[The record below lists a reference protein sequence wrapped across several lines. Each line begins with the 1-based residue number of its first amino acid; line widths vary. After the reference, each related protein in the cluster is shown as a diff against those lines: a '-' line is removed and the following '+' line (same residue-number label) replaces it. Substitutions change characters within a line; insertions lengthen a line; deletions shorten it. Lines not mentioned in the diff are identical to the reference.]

1 MADGIDPEKI
11 PYRHG
16 KTPGRT
22 GYRKGCRCAQC
33 RREHSDDMKAYRR
46 NKKLQEAAESA
57 GAAGIDDAPPSLEPS
72 SMGVSW
78 NAPNG
83 VIEET
88 LVAELDKLVGEPPFK
103 KTLIVLARYNARV
116 LDQIP
121 AMERFDLVS
130 GMESRLFNCFDRLRK
145 VTDGAGAAGGAGMTP
160 EQFLAGL
167 AAADD
172 D

>member
-1 MADGIDPEKI
+1 MSEEVDPEKI

-46 NKKLQEAAESA
+46 NKKLQEAAQNA
-57 GAAGIDDAPPSLEPS
+57 GEAGIIDAPPSLEPS

-83 VIEET
+83 PIEET
-88 LVAELDKLVGEPPFK
+88 LVGELDKLIGEPPFK
-103 KTLIVLARYNARV
+103 KTLVVLARYNARV

-130 GMESRLFNCFDRLRK
+130 GMESRLFNCFDRLRR
-145 VTDGAGAAGGAGMTP
+145 TEAAPGASDSWDISA
-160 EQFLAGL
+160 LL
-167 AAADD
+167 KADE
-172 D
+172 